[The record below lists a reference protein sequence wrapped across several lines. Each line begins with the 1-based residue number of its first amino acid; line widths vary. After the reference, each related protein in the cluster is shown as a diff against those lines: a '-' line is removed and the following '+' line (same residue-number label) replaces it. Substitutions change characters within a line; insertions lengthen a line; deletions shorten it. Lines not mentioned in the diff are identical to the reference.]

1 MSKITFRH
9 SFHVLLAKKALSQAS
24 SPPFSIFVRMKNKL
38 FVMSAASGAGKTT
51 LKDKVIGEFPDIVYS
66 ISATTRSPREGEV
79 NGVHYFFK
87 TKEEFEKLIKE
98 NGLIE
103 WNEVHGNYYGTP
115 KFFVE
120 DMLRQ
125 GKRVLFDL
133 DVFGKVNFDKVYPDA
148 TGILILPPSEEEL
161 ERRLRGR
168 GTDSEEVIRLRLEN
182 AKKEMEFAKT
192 KGKYEYT
199 IVNDDLERAANELR
213 AILSQK

>member
-1 MSKITFRH
+1 
-9 SFHVLLAKKALSQAS
+9 
-24 SPPFSIFVRMKNKL
+24 MKNKL

-51 LKDKVIGEFPDIVYS
+51 LKDKVFGEFPDIVYS
-66 ISATTRSPREGEV
+66 ISATTRKPREGEV
-79 NGVHYFFK
+79 DGVHYFFK

-98 NGLIE
+98 DGLIE

-199 IVNDDLERAANELR
+199 IINDDLERAADELR
-213 AILSQK
+213 AILKNR

>member
-1 MSKITFRH
+1 
-9 SFHVLLAKKALSQAS
+9 
-24 SPPFSIFVRMKNKL
+24 MKNKL

-98 NGLIE
+98 DGLIE

>member
-1 MSKITFRH
+1 
-9 SFHVLLAKKALSQAS
+9 
-24 SPPFSIFVRMKNKL
+24 MKNKL

-51 LKDKVIGEFPDIVYS
+51 LKDLVIKDFPDIKYS
-66 ISATTRSPREGEV
+66 ISATTRKPREGEV

-98 NGLIE
+98 DGLIE

-115 KFFVE
+115 KSFVE
-120 DMLRQ
+120 QTLAE
-125 GKRVLFDL
+125 GNRVLFDL

-161 ERRLRGR
+161 EKRLRGR
-168 GTDSEEVIRLRLEN
+168 GTDSEEVIQLRLHN

-192 KGKYEYT
+192 QGKYEY
-199 IVNDDLERAANELR
+199 IIINDDLQRAANELR
-213 AILSQK
+213 EILKKKD

>member
-1 MSKITFRH
+1 
-9 SFHVLLAKKALSQAS
+9 
-24 SPPFSIFVRMKNKL
+24 
-38 FVMSAASGAGKTT
+38 MSAASGAGKTT

-66 ISATTRSPREGEV
+66 ISATTRKPREGEV
-79 NGVHYFFK
+79 DGVHYFFK

-98 NGLIE
+98 DGLIE

-199 IVNDDLERAANELR
+199 IINDDLERAANELR
-213 AILSQK
+213 AILKQK

>member
-1 MSKITFRH
+1 
-9 SFHVLLAKKALSQAS
+9 
-24 SPPFSIFVRMKNKL
+24 
-38 FVMSAASGAGKTT
+38 MSAASGAGKTT

-66 ISATTRSPREGEV
+66 ISATTRAPREGEV

-87 TKEEFEKLIKE
+87 TKEEFEKLIQE
-98 NGLIE
+98 GGLIE

-115 KFFVE
+115 KSFVE
-120 DMLRQ
+120 DMLKQ

-148 TGILILPPSEEEL
+148 TGILILPPSDEEL

-168 GTDSEEVIRLRLEN
+168 GTDSEEVIQVRLAN
-182 AKKEMEFAKT
+182 AKKEVEFATT

-199 IVNDDLERAANELR
+199 IINDDLEKAANELR
-213 AILSQK
+213 DILRK

>member
-1 MSKITFRH
+1 
-9 SFHVLLAKKALSQAS
+9 
-24 SPPFSIFVRMKNKL
+24 MKSKL

-66 ISATTRSPREGEV
+66 ISATTRAPREGEV

-87 TKEEFEKLIKE
+87 TKEEFEQMIKDDALVE
-98 NGLIE
+98 YNL
-103 WNEVHGNYYGTP
+103 VHGNYYGTP
-115 KFFVE
+115 
-120 DMLRQ
+120 
-125 GKRVLFDL
+125 
-133 DVFGKVNFDKVYPDA
+133 YPEA

-168 GTDSEEVIRLRLEN
+168 GTDSEEVIQTRLHN

-199 IVNDDLERAANELR
+199 IVNDDLERAADELR
-213 AILSQK
+213 AILKE

>member
-1 MSKITFRH
+1 
-9 SFHVLLAKKALSQAS
+9 
-24 SPPFSIFVRMKNKL
+24 MKNKL

-66 ISATTRSPREGEV
+66 ISATTRKPREGEV
-79 NGVHYFFK
+79 DGVHYFFK

-98 NGLIE
+98 DGLIE

-125 GKRVLFDL
+125 GKRVIFDL

-168 GTDSEEVIRLRLEN
+168 GTDSEDVIRLRLEN

-199 IVNDDLERAANELR
+199 IINDDLERAADELR
-213 AILSQK
+213 AILKNR

>member
-1 MSKITFRH
+1 
-9 SFHVLLAKKALSQAS
+9 
-24 SPPFSIFVRMKNKL
+24 
-38 FVMSAASGAGKTT
+38 MSAASGAGKTT

-98 NGLIE
+98 DGLIE

-115 KFFVE
+115 KSFVE
-120 DMLRQ
+120 DMLAQ

>member
-1 MSKITFRH
+1 MN
-9 SFHVLLAKKALSQAS
+9 
-24 SPPFSIFVRMKNKL
+24 NKL

-66 ISATTRSPREGEV
+66 ISATTRKPREGEV

-98 NGLIE
+98 DGLIE

-168 GTDSEEVIRLRLEN
+168 GTDSEEVIQLRLEN

-192 KGKYEYT
+192 KGKYEFT
-199 IVNDDLERAANELR
+199 IVNDDLEKAANELR
-213 AILSQK
+213 EILK

>member
-1 MSKITFRH
+1 
-9 SFHVLLAKKALSQAS
+9 
-24 SPPFSIFVRMKNKL
+24 
-38 FVMSAASGAGKTT
+38 MSAASGAGKTT

-66 ISATTRSPREGEV
+66 ISATTRKPREGEV

-98 NGLIE
+98 DGLIE

-199 IVNDDLERAANELR
+199 IINDDLERAANELR
-213 AILSQK
+213 AILKQK